1 VPKLWVKAKSLQF
14 LRKVK
19 MQLETVINRLL
30 KFLRTRIDSL
40 SMSVTSGG
48 VDNMENYKYIIGQI
62 NAYEATLQ
70 ELSNLLEDKE
80 QKNEGTVININAK
93 Q

>member
-1 VPKLWVKAKSLQF
+1 
-14 LRKVK
+14 
-19 MQLETVINRLL
+19 MQLENVINRLL
-30 KFLRTRIDSL
+30 KFLRTRLDSL

-48 VDNMENYKYIIGQI
+48 VDNMEKYRYIIGQI

-80 QKNEGTVININAK
+80 QNGKGTVIDIKTK

>member
-1 VPKLWVKAKSLQF
+1 
-14 LRKVK
+14 
-19 MQLETVINRLL
+19 MQLEKVINRLL
-30 KFLRTRIDSL
+30 KMLRSRVDNLSL
-40 SMSVTSGG
+40 SVTSGA

-70 ELSNLLEDKE
+70 EISNLLEDKH
-80 QKNEGTVININAK
+80 QNGKGTVIDINTK

>member
-1 VPKLWVKAKSLQF
+1 MPPLQ
-14 LRKVK
+14 RKEK
-19 MQLETVINRLL
+19 MQLEDVIKKLFRFLKTRLEA
-30 KFLRTRIDSL
+30 L

-48 VDNMENYKYIIGQI
+48 VDSMEKYRYIIGQI
-62 NAYEATLQ
+62 NALEATLQ

-80 QKNEGTVININAK
+80 QNGKGTVINIKTK

>member
-1 VPKLWVKAKSLQF
+1 MQ
-14 LRKVK
+14 RKEK
-19 MQLETVINRLL
+19 MQLENVINRLL
-30 KFLRTRIDSL
+30 KFLRNRLDNL
-40 SMSVTSGG
+40 SVSVTSGG

-70 ELSNLLEDKE
+70 EISNLLEDKE
-80 QKNEGTVININAK
+80 QNEGTVINLNTK

>member
-1 VPKLWVKAKSLQF
+1 
-14 LRKVK
+14 
-19 MQLETVINRLL
+19 MQLETVVNKLL
-30 KFLRTRIDSL
+30 KFLRNRLDNL

-48 VDNMENYKYIIGQI
+48 VDSMENYKYIIGQI

-70 ELSNLLEDKE
+70 EISNLLEDKE
-80 QKNEGTVININAK
+80 RNEKGTVININTK

>member
-1 VPKLWVKAKSLQF
+1 
-14 LRKVK
+14 
-19 MQLETVINRLL
+19 MQLETVINKTLR
-30 KFLRTRIDSL
+30 FLDSRIEQL
-40 SMSVTSGG
+40 SVSVTSGG
-48 VDNMENYKYIIGQI
+48 VDSMENYKYIIGQI

-80 QKNEGTVININAK
+80 RNGKGTVIDINTK